1 MLIVFPNFIKST
13 MDPKKLDWIISIV
26 REEMMAAGAGGFT
39 GSADPKGPVAGFD
52 PVMGLKKRKGPQ
64 IKLPPGSRKLWQKK

>member
-1 MLIVFPNFIKST
+1 

-26 REEMMAAGAGGFT
+26 REEMMSAGTGGFSS
-39 GSADPKGPVAGFD
+39 SADPKGPVAGFD

-64 IKLPPGSRKLWQKK
+64 IKLPPGSRKRWQKK